1 MSGERMPF
9 PTQREVIQ
17 ALIEQALLDVHVALP
32 GRVQSYDATTQ
43 TADVVVQVQHRY
55 PDPGGSGDYLAERV
69 PVIPSVP
76 VLFPRFGRWF
86 LAASVAAGDPVQL
99 LVNSASIADWR
110 AGDGR
115 PQMPS
120 DIRRHHISHA
130 VALGGLDTR
139 ENALRHAPPSAE
151 PTSAEACLTIGTDDA
166 AGTRI
171 SIYGDK
177 RVALT
182 QGSSVVLEVDAAGVV
197 HLGGPAGQLVALAA
211 LVKSNLDALKAIFDS
226 WSPVPSDGGMALKTL
241 LNGWTVQDV
250 AAVKTKAT

>member
-55 PDPGGSGDYLAERV
+55 PDPAGSGDYLAESF

-139 ENALRHAPPSAE
+139 ENALRHAPAASTGAG
-151 PTSAEACLTIGTDDA
+151 ACMTLGRDDDGDA
-166 AGTRI
+166 RL
-171 SIYGDK
+171 SIYADGS
-177 RVALT
+177 VQLT
-182 QGSSVVLEVDAAGVV
+182 QGSSVVLRFAPNGTVSIGGVG
-197 HLGGPAGQLVALAA
+197 LTA
-211 LVKSNLDALKAIFDS
+211 
-226 WSPVPSDGGMALKTL
+226 L
-241 LNGWTVQDV
+241 LNGVVVAQGIDPFTGATYGELRNASDV
-250 AAVKTKAT
+250 VMAKK